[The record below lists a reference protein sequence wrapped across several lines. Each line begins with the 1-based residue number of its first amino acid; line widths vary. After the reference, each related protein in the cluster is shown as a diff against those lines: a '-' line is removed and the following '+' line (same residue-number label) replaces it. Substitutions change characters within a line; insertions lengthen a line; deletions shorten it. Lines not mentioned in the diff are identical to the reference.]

1 MTKDVMR
8 KVLERAQELRRE
20 KGRWADKIKR
30 FVWMALKDNPASA
43 KAALKT
49 GFKEQPS
56 SQADSRKFT
65 MSRREAERMTQED
78 K

>member
-20 KGRWADKIKR
+20 KGRRADKIKR
-30 FVWMALKDNPASA
+30 FVWMALKDNAASA
-43 KAALKT
+43 KAALKA

-65 MSRREAERMTQED
+65 MSRREAERMTQEG